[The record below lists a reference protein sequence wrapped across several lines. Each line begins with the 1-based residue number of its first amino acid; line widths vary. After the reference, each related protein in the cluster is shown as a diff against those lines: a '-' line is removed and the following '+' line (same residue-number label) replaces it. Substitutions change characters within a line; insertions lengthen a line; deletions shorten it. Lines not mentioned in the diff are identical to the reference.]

1 MRYVKIILGKSS
13 FLRMVAQIMI
23 MAGVGSFI
31 PGNLITL
38 LFTKWVKL
46 TFLIILA
53 EYASIKWVI

>member
-38 LFTKWVKL
+38 LFTK
-46 TFLIILA
+46 
-53 EYASIKWVI
+53 